1 MAQDG
6 SLPPTG
12 RGGARPLQG
21 IGGVRGEVRS
31 PRPTEAPQVVPSIRA
46 DVGIGP
52 YETGGKSPHPPG
64 QRRTAKRL
72 RRGREGWVGIG
83 AGIIPE
89 GASSRGQSLSHGYAV
104 TAPVVPKAW
113 PPPTKRR
120 WRLGRRSRCPKFF
133 ARIRSQNFD
142 RCHSFLLAFS
152 ATGGA
157 RKRPPLHKG
166 AFGDGGCGLPQPAS
180 QILGQNLVGGGYAI
194 GASARWA
201 SSQ

>member
-1 MAQDG
+1 MGEAFGNRRELAQDG

-72 RRGREGWVGIG
+72 RCGWEEGVRSG
-83 AGIIPE
+83 AGIIPKGPLTSDNPSVSLAADNSLYTRE
-89 GASSRGQSLSHGYAV
+89 PWGRGM
-104 TAPVVPKAW
+104 
-113 PPPTKRR
+113 
-120 WRLGRRSRCPKFF
+120 
-133 ARIRSQNFD
+133 RI
-142 RCHSFLLAFS
+142 ATS
-152 ATGGA
+152 AL
-157 RKRPPLHKG
+157 R
-166 AFGDGGCGLPQPAS
+166 
-180 QILGQNLVGGGYAI
+180 
-194 GASARWA
+194 A